1 MSVRAEGEANSVS
14 YLSLPLRYC
23 LAVASIV
30 VALGFHLLLDSLFI
44 HSAFLPLI
52 LGVVMLCASVM
63 LSAWYGGLGPGL
75 LATALAALIADYHFV
90 QPIHSFSGLST
101 KATPLVAFVLQ
112 GMFISSLVVALRIAN
127 SRVEDSA
134 REAQSLEERY
144 QAMVEQ
150 AAEGILLVDVGTR
163 RVLDAN
169 TAYQGLLGYSPREI
183 SYLTL
188 YDLLP
193 CSKEDTDS
201 YVGRVLEGS
210 RHASGEWRHRRKDGS
225 LVDVEVSA
233 NVLTEGGREVVCMVV
248 RDITER
254 KRTEEELRY
263 HAYLLEN
270 LNDAVLA
277 TDEQLLITAWNKAA
291 EKMYGWR
298 ADEVLGSHI
307 WQVVPL
313 EMTEDQRED
322 ALRELA
328 ETGRFRID
336 VITYGKDGT
345 PVWVEGITIALR
357 DEQGEGEITGYVNIR
372 RDITERKRTEEELRR
387 LNRELAER
395 GRDLRGLVRR
405 IVAIQEEERR
415 RVAYEVH
422 DGFTQTAAASYR
434 RLQTF
439 AEHHR
444 PESEEDREDLEDAMA
459 LVRRAVEEARSVI
472 ANLRPTTLED
482 FGLATAIR
490 LQIEELQAEGFEASY
505 EDTLGE
511 ERLSSTLE
519 VNLFRVAQEALSNV
533 RKHAKTDRVCV
544 AIGRH
549 EGVVRL
555 EVRDWGRGFRPSGVR
570 GSGGPGETVGLS
582 SMRDRVALLNGSLQ
596 IRSEPGL
603 GTSVVA
609 ELPFS
614 AAGEWEADDE
624 G

>member
-44 HSAFLPLI
+44 HSALLPLI
-52 LGVVMLCASVM
+52 LGVAMLCASVM

-201 YVGRVLEGS
+201 YVRRVLERS
-210 RHASGEWRHRRKDGS
+210 RYASGEWRHRRKDGS

-233 NVLTEGGREVVCMVV
+233 NVITEGGREVVCMVV

-254 KRTEEELRY
+254 KR
-263 HAYLLEN
+263 A
-270 LNDAVLA
+270 
-277 TDEQLLITAWNKAA
+277 
-291 EKMYGWR
+291 
-298 ADEVLGSHI
+298 
-307 WQVVPL
+307 
-313 EMTEDQRED
+313 
-322 ALRELA
+322 
-328 ETGRFRID
+328 
-336 VITYGKDGT
+336 
-345 PVWVEGITIALR
+345 
-357 DEQGEGEITGYVNIR
+357 
-372 RDITERKRTEEELRR
+372 EEELRR
-387 LNRELAER
+387 VNQELAER
-395 GRDLRGLVRR
+395 ERDLHSLVRR
-405 IVAIQEEERR
+405 IVAIQEEDRR

-422 DGFTQTAAASYR
+422 DGFTQTAAASHR

-444 PESEEDREDLEDAMA
+444 PES
-459 LVRRAVEEARSVI
+459 
-472 ANLRPTTLED
+472 
-482 FGLATAIR
+482 
-490 LQIEELQAEGFEASY
+490 
-505 EDTLGE
+505 
-511 ERLSSTLE
+511 
-519 VNLFRVAQEALSNV
+519 
-533 RKHAKTDRVCV
+533 
-544 AIGRH
+544 
-549 EGVVRL
+549 
-555 EVRDWGRGFRPSGVR
+555 
-570 GSGGPGETVGLS
+570 
-582 SMRDRVALLNGSLQ
+582 
-596 IRSEPGL
+596 
-603 GTSVVA
+603 
-609 ELPFS
+609 
-614 AAGEWEADDE
+614 
-624 G
+624 